1 LSNVG
6 NINVNKDDFIWFSR
20 IALGVIAFFSSMIVS
35 IIEKGNIQ
43 SGVKYIPLFIISTE
57 VVYIIAMKI
66 MTAIVS
72 AFITF

>member
-1 LSNVG
+1 
-6 NINVNKDDFIWFSR
+6 
-20 IALGVIAFFSSMIVS
+20 MIVS